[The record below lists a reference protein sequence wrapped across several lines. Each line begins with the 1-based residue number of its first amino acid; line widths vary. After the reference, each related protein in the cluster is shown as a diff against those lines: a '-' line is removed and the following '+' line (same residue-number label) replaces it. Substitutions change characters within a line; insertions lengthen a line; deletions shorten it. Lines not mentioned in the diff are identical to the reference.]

1 MSLLILYGLVCSPLN
16 AQKSEAEWIES
27 RFYFLM
33 ASYYCHFAN
42 DVTVNLPEVGGLGIA
57 PSQHLALPNFDGMQ
71 LVTF

>member
-1 MSLLILYGLVCSPLN
+1 
-16 AQKSEAEWIES
+16 
-27 RFYFLM
+27 M